1 MENDQLLLPSVT
13 KNDHLDGNVIRAYRS
28 RPSIQKPLHPGIATP
43 KPLTPVSSM
52 RGFWGLIRAYWFSDR
67 WKEAWSLTIVI
78 ALLTALSSKTGVWF
92 AEMSGELI
100 NSIAFY
106 HDAANT
112 TPLRSLLTNAGML
125 VLLVIIKD
133 AGITGTKSF
142 ISATLH
148 RKWRFWLNGR
158 FNEALLDQNHT
169 HFHAQNGASNE
180 APDNIDQRVQ
190 ESIKGM
196 TGGAIGLAMGV
207 MAVTTSLFFVGQKLL
222 EMSTEIGGLGFL
234 GQYGSA
240 VLALTVVAIYVPL
253 NTLIAM
259 KLGGLLERLSI
270 RMQTAEGTYRGELTT
285 FLRRSFHIAAS
296 RGEAAQKAMHDRLYV
311 DIDRTWAR
319 MNVVN
324 ASYDSFERIYNF
336 IGARVVAYG
345 PGLLP
350 FINSRVDLKGYIT
363 GAELVNSLINQCSW
377 FIHVMP
383 AIATLRANSRRVMD
397 LAEAIENVQQPSEF
411 YRQTGNSDFR
421 YNRQNPVFGLT
432 IQGLELAQQ
441 GQSAT
446 PFLTIDRL
454 RFKRGEWTFI
464 KGESGCGKTS
474 LIKAINGLWPYGR
487 GSVTFP
493 EGTKSFY
500 AAQEVKL
507 PPLSLK
513 GLVCLPDSPDQYSD
527 SRAASALHKAGL
539 GDFIE
544 FLNEANR
551 QGKSWDQLLSGGQK
565 QKLVVTRILLQQPGL
580 LFLDEATGALDPEG
594 KTAFHQAIKD
604 NCPNVTVISVM
615 HEAVSPKSAT
625 GAEFYDSVLA
635 IADGVAVKHP
645 TAPALPRELTTILD
659 HPEEIREN
667 WPRMARMKIR
677 QSLPAV
683 SRSRAR

>member
-1 MENDQLLLPSVT
+1 
-13 KNDHLDGNVIRAYRS
+13 
-28 RPSIQKPLHPGIATP
+28 
-43 KPLTPVSSM
+43 M
-52 RGFWGLIRAYWFSDR
+52 RGFWGLIRAYWFSDH

-78 ALLTALSSKTGVWF
+78 ALLTALSSKTAVWF

-112 TPLRSLLTNAGML
+112 TPLRSLLTSAGAL

-148 RKWRFWLNGR
+148 RKWRSWLNGR
-158 FNEALLDQNHT
+158 FNDALLDPNHT
-169 HFHAQNGASNE
+169 HFHAQNGADAE

-196 TGGAIGLAMGV
+196 TGGAIGLAMGI
-207 MAVTTSLFFVGQKLL
+207 MAVASSLFFVGQKLL
-222 EMSTEIGGLGFL
+222 EMSTEVRGLEFFGS
-234 GQYGSA
+234 YGSA
-240 VLALTVVAIYVPL
+240 VLAFAAVAVYVPL
-253 NTLIAM
+253 NTCIAIR
-259 KLGGLLERLSI
+259 LGGLLERLSI
-270 RMQTAEGTYRGELTT
+270 RMQTAEGSYRGELTT
-285 FLRRSFHIAAS
+285 FLRRSFHVAAS
-296 RGEAAQKAMHDRLYV
+296 RGEGVQKAMHERLYV

-324 ASYDSFERIYNF
+324 AGYDSFERIYNF

-350 FINSRVDLKGYIT
+350 FITNRVDLKGYIT
-363 GAELVNSLINQCSW
+363 GAELVNSLISQCSW

-383 AIATLRANSRRVMD
+383 AIATLRANSRRVID
-397 LAEAIENVQQPSEF
+397 LAEAIENVQHPREF
-411 YRQTGNSDFR
+411 YKRSGSSDFR
-421 YNRQNPVFGLT
+421 YDRQNPVFGLS
-432 IQGLELAQQ
+432 IQGLELTQQ
-441 GQSAT
+441 GHDAA
-446 PFLTIDRL
+446 PFLTAERL

-487 GSVTFP
+487 GTVVFP
-493 EGTKSFY
+493 EGVKSFY

-513 GLVCLPDSPDQYSD
+513 ELVCLPDAPTPYADAKV
-527 SRAASALHKAGL
+527 AAALHKAGL

-544 FLNEANR
+544 HLA
-551 QGKSWDQLLSGGQK
+551 QDSKKGKSWDQLLSGGQK
-565 QKLVVTRILLQQPGL
+565 QKLVVARILLQQPGL
-580 LFLDEATGALDPEG
+580 IFLDEATGALDPDG

-604 NCPNVTVISVM
+604 NCPNATVISIM
-615 HEAVSPKSAT
+615 HEAVPPKSAS
-625 GAEFYDSVLA
+625 GVNFYDSVLA
-635 IADGVAVKHP
+635 IADGVAVKEAL
-645 TAPALPRELTTILD
+645 APVLPAELTTILA
-659 HPEEIREN
+659 HPETFEDGWKRVPRIRL
-667 WPRMARMKIR
+667 R
-677 QSLPAV
+677 QK
-683 SRSRAR
+683 